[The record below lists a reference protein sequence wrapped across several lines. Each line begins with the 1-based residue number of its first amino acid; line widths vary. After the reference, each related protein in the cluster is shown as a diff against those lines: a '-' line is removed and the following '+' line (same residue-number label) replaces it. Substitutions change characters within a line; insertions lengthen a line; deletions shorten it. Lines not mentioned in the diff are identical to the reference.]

1 MKEKHFETI
10 KQIEKRKAPSNY
22 FKFLLDV
29 KGLTFKTKN
38 GYEIDKWEL
47 YFVGYNSLQE
57 ITKSKQFIST
67 HNL

>member
-1 MKEKHFETI
+1 MKEKRFDKI

-47 YFVGYNSLQE
+47 YFLGYNSLQE
-57 ITKSKQFIST
+57 ITKSEKFIST